1 MYSLFK
7 SQLPFPEEI
16 GRSAKLITYFLI
28 VPRLRTRG
36 TLPPILHTSTALCLI
51 KDRDTVAITC
61 AKYKI
66 KFT

>member
-1 MYSLFK
+1 MYLLFK
-7 SQLPFPEEI
+7 SQLLFLGEI

-36 TLPPILHTSTALCLI
+36 TLPPLPHMSTALCLI